1 MPRMAAARRLMDI
14 IKSAKINKYGYNSF
28 TRDFNQMLFAP
39 SKMSTYKTESIEVL
53 VERPVTC
60 STILQADET
69 ALLQLLT

>member
-1 MPRMAAARRLMDI
+1 MISLYNKLESVERLSI
-14 IKSAKINKYGYNSF
+14 AKDGSRKASQYDNLKRINRG
-28 TRDFNQMLFAP
+28 
-39 SKMSTYKTESIEVL
+39 KMSTDRTESIEVL